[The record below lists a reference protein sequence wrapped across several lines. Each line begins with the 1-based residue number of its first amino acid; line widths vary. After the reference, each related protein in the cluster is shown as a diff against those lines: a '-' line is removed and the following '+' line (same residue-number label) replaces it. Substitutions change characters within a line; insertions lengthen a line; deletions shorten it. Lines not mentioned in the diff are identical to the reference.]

1 MPSKLET
8 MTLRTV
14 FLLFVVSLGMSHLG
28 HSQTFYSDVVHL
40 DSAYTSEILNENAL
54 RTIEDL
60 IGVKKSK
67 KKKGIDSR
75 ISEVE
80 NGYETPF
87 GFFVY
92 KLKHPVFK
100 INYKLT
106 IEVKEGRYRYTIDNF
121 YAQKYVRN
129 RYGRYEPA
137 RNGELSISEEFYPSD
152 QNTWDKARSMV
163 KDHVDSVVG
172 LIEMN
177 MSELPVQEEQI
188 LSLKSDDW

>member
-1 MPSKLET
+1 MIRRS
-8 MTLRTV
+8 V
-14 FLLFVVSLGMSHLG
+14 IVLFMVSLGMSFSG
-28 HSQTFYSDVVHL
+28 HSQTIYHEVVHL
-40 DSAYTSEILNENAL
+40 DSAYTLEILNDNAL
-54 RTIEDL
+54 HTIEDL

-75 ISEVE
+75 ITELE

-87 GFFVY
+87 GFYAY

-106 IEVKEGRYRYTIDNF
+106 IEVKEARYRYTLDNF

-137 RNGELSISEEFYPSD
+137 RNGKLSLSDEFYPSE

-163 KDHVDSVVG
+163 KDHVESVVG
-172 LIEMN
+172 LIKMN
-177 MSELPVQEEQI
+177 MSEMPVQQDQI
-188 LSLKSDDW
+188 LSLKSEDW